1 MPDSSSI
8 ADPIGVLLERR
19 PIVVR
24 SVLIG
29 ERLDTRGLEQQET
42 LGRAPLV
49 IRVREGGVA
58 VLFRYGVAVLFNVDL
73 DAERAL
79 LDRLAPFVT
88 DPFEPREAEEIRVAI
103 RPESDDQIDLDGTI
117 TLKEV
122 TTERIQTV
130 ADALAK
136 SLILAHYEARIA
148 QAFDRVEPM
157 AEMLRRHGR
166 LAMGGR
172 PILRQIGN
180 ALLVQHNLVGRAA
193 TGEKPDLLWDH
204 PELERLYTRLA
215 EEYELRER
223 DRALDHKQ
231 DVILRT
237 METMLGLV
245 QQRGAIRLE
254 WYIVLLIVAELAV
267 AVYALL

>member
-1 MPDSSSI
+1 MRSI
-8 ADPIGVLLERR
+8 LL
-19 PIVVR
+19 
-24 SVLIG
+24 G
-29 ERLDTRGLEQQET
+29 ERLDTRGLEQQDT

-58 VLFRYGVAVLFNVDL
+58 VLFRYGAAVLLNVNL

-79 LDRLAPFVT
+79 LDRLAPFIT
-88 DPFEPREAEEIRVAI
+88 DRFEPRDADEARIAVRSDA
-103 RPESDDQIDLDGTI
+103 DDQIDLDGTI
-117 TLKEV
+117 ILKEL
-122 TTERIQTV
+122 TTERIQAV
-130 ADALAK
+130 ADVLAK
-136 SLILAHYEARIA
+136 SLILAHYETRVAH
-148 QAFDRVEPM
+148 AFDRVEPM

-172 PILRQIGN
+172 PLLQQIGN

-193 TGEKPDLLWDH
+193 TSEKPDLLWDH

-245 QQRGAIRLE
+245 QQRSAIRLE
-254 WYIVLLIVAELAV
+254 WYVVVLIVAELAV